1 MELTTL
7 KFPVVMI
14 NDAQRMILDELFSE
28 NTQKYLD
35 NTTFESP
42 AEQWA
47 FRSGMNYVG
56 LLLATKCFE
65 FSNVAVNKSE
75 VEEYY
80 KLKIED

>member
-1 MELTTL
+1 MGSTIL

-14 NDAQRMILDELFSE
+14 DDAQRMILDELFSE

-35 NTTFESP
+35 NTTFKSP

-56 LLLATKCFE
+56 LLLGTKCLRFG
-65 FSNVAVNKSE
+65 NVEVDKSE
-75 VEEYY
+75 EEDN
-80 KLKIED
+80 K

>member
-7 KFPVVMI
+7 KFPVVMVD
-14 NDAQRMILDELFSE
+14 DAQRMVLDEMFSE

-35 NTTFESP
+35 NTIFNSDE
-42 AEQWA
+42 ERWA

-56 LLLATKCFE
+56 LLLATKCFK